1 MKLQITSISAEI
13 RFSNRPGPVK
23 AYADIQIL
31 TDNGIFQENGYAV
44 IHKEGGAP
52 FVGFPSRPGNIPG
65 KFFPV
70 VEAEGEIKSK
80 IFDAILTAFREAQKQ

>member
-1 MKLQITSISAEI
+1 MTITSISAEI
-13 RFSNRPGPVK
+13 RFSNRPGPLK

-31 TDNGIFQENGYAV
+31 TDNGVLQEKGYAV
-44 IHKEGGAP
+44 IHKEGGTP
-52 FVGFPSRPGNIPG
+52 FVAFPSRPGTVPG

-70 VEAEGEIKSK
+70 VEAEGDIKTK

>member
-1 MKLQITSISAEI
+1 MKMQITSISAEI

-31 TDNGIFQENGYAV
+31 TENGILQEKGYAV
-44 IHKEGGAP
+44 IQREGRPP
-52 FVGFPSRPGNIPG
+52 FVGFPSRPGTIPG

-70 VEAEGEIKSK
+70 VEAEGDIKTK
-80 IFDAILTAFREAQKQ
+80 IFDAILTAFHEAQKQ